1 MIFNHSY
8 KDARKK
14 RTITFRDI
22 KVNESDETVKSAFE
36 KKVFSKEDLK
46 NIYEDMLSIRFFEE
60 MLCDIKEKKV
70 YAGKKFFFE
79 GPCHLAI
86 GQEAT
91 AVAEAFYLDEND
103 LIFGSHRSHHEVLAK
118 GFSAIRK
125 RVDVRR
131 FPEPRRLVSGR
142 KKAGL
147 EGKTKKSCLFPG
159 KNKS

>member
-60 MLCDIKEKKV
+60 MLCDIKE
-70 YAGKKFFFE
+70 
-79 GPCHLAI
+79 
-86 GQEAT
+86 
-91 AVAEAFYLDEND
+91 
-103 LIFGSHRSHHEVLAK
+103 
-118 GFSAIRK
+118 
-125 RVDVRR
+125 
-131 FPEPRRLVSGR
+131 
-142 KKAGL
+142 
-147 EGKTKKSCLFPG
+147 
-159 KNKS
+159 